1 MSWAAS
7 AEAAAA
13 GVGGVAMGWI
23 GGSQGSSCCCCYWQ
37 RKGAAA
43 RVKAEAVSDADT
55 GSPNCDSDATAAAAV
70 GAAGWMMRWMIANWE
85 QLLSE
90 STLKPGSMRSTRD
103 WCNNW
108 RDL

>member
-23 GGSQGSSCCCCYWQ
+23 GGSQGSSGCCCCYWQ

-55 GSPNCDSDATAAAAV
+55 GSPNCDIDATA
-70 GAAGWMMRWMIANWE
+70 AAGWMMRWMIANWE

-90 STLKPGSMRSTRD
+90 STLTPGSMRSTRD